1 MLVFISRYVRQCDL
15 SLSSLLTLQQKC
27 CIWKG
32 CTVDYVIYKGRCVG
46 TNPHK
51 NAWVFGKHSK
61 YIIEIQQ
68 WVVTAIP
75 AIPSGLRGSG
85 GKQNT
90 DKLQKLVW
98 STVYPYC
105 EFNSNYYK
113 GGRALQKWCRA
124 VALIPQAA
132 GEVSWQEVAALQPE
146 GQQHNLNVRDR
157 ESYWVWV
164 VTILSGINYSSWKSN
179 RH

>member
-1 MLVFISRYVRQCDL
+1 M
-15 SLSSLLTLQQKC
+15 
-27 CIWKG
+27 
-32 CTVDYVIYKGRCVG
+32 DYVIHKGRCVG

-51 NAWVFGKHSK
+51 NAWVFGKHTK
-61 YIIEIQQ
+61 FTIEMQQ

-75 AIPSGLRGSG
+75 SALEGSG

-105 EFNSNYYK
+105 EFNLNCYK

-124 VALIPQAA
+124 VALIPQAT
-132 GEVSWQEVAALQPE
+132 GEVSGREITELQ
-146 GQQHNLNVRDR
+146 QRNNSR
-157 ESYWVWV
+157 
-164 VTILSGINYSSWKSN
+164 T
-179 RH
+179 